1 MTGDAVT
8 GWDETGATIGDAV
21 VGAAVTGAADG
32 ALVAATGAFVGPAEG
47 SAVAGLPVAGL
58 PVGAPDGLAVVF
70 TGALVGAGTGA
81 GGPSATGLGAGL
93 SVGVSSSSFSSHKQR
108 LSSTPRK
115 AMQMP
120 EVKVPDVASF
130 STLAQVAFWP
140 SMLGVPS
147 DVNAKSP
154 LDKTWPCGQMLQ
166 GTAACAAT

>member
-32 ALVAATGAFVGPAEG
+32 ALVAATGASVGPAEG
-47 SAVAGLPVAGL
+47 SAVAGLPV
-58 PVGAPDGLAVVF
+58 GASDGLAVVF

-81 GGPSATGLGAGL
+81 GGSSATGLGAGL

-115 AMQMP
+115 AMQVP
-120 EVKVPDVASF
+120 EEKVPDVASF
-130 STLAQVAFWP
+130 STLAQVAFSP
-140 SMLGVPS
+140 RRLGVPS

-154 LDKTWPCGQMLQ
+154 LDKTWPCGQILQ